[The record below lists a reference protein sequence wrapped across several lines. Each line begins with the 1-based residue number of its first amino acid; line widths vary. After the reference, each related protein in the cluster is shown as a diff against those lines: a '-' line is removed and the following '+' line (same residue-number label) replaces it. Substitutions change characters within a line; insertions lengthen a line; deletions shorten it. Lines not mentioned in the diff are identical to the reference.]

1 MSNNFGYGLL
11 AGSGMA
17 SESAGERN
25 ASVAHSL
32 DLIKSRDAISATNA
46 EKAAIFQEM
55 VSGGK
60 VGAPT
65 HTFFS
70 GGAAWIFDGSIYW
83 LDADGMNCLD
93 ESYDYNLIEG
103 YTP

>member
-1 MSNNFGYGLL
+1 MT
-11 AGSGMA
+11 
-17 SESAGERN
+17 SESAGERD

-32 DLIKSRDAISATNA
+32 ALIKSRDSISATNE
-46 EKAAIFQEM
+46 EKAAIFQEL
-55 VSGGK
+55 VNCGK
-60 VGAPT
+60 VGVPT

-70 GGAAWIFDGSIYW
+70 GGAAWIHGDSIYW

-93 ESYDYNLIEG
+93 SSYDYNLIEG